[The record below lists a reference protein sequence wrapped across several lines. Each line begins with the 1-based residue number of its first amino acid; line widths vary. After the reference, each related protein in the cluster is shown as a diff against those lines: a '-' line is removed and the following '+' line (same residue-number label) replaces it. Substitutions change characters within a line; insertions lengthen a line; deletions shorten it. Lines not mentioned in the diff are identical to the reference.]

1 MSKRWK
7 PSVTLIATGII
18 IPDLHFGPFLR
29 NWWHVRSLQENGM
42 KVEQYYPFRIGMKT
56 QVELKNRPFIIRIV
70 QGNKHNNLL
79 PGFFCESLSESNEEV
94 ENDPTSAISNL
105 YKRIF
110 QTETRFS
117 GTLVMGM
124 DDNDILS
131 EIVSDLS
138 FLPFSINMQKINIT
152 IHSIGASTNKGIGSG
167 FASSFIY
174 TRSKE
179 RALFF
184 QTVNE
189 NESSIYIYKEN
200 QLSEEFH
207 GSDPNSVWKKMGM
220 LKEWLG
226 ETLFGLDNSNVKKK
240 LEQLKKFVCFYN
252 EWHDYSKM
260 EQIFR
265 YHLQKRT
272 CSQVDW
278 YLLFREWKENNCPII
293 ELHSQLASLYPN
305 GYIFSEREM
314 RAWRAMLRATGCIN
328 ITPFDKEESEYE
340 FWTRSSDPESDKA
353 MINMLYQN
361 GFLRTIPSNMFN
373 ATEVFWE
380 SFEHSLSLNKRGAN
394 GKQRIL
400 SIIAD
405 KFPYK
410 ELQTRLHVS
419 SHTIHNA
426 KIHGRIFGHGC
437 PAAPKPP
444 MRKKIMPQEHEDQ
457 FEWFMSRFDLT
468 TGEDIEKAL
477 DGLSGT
483 AIAYLKPNCDQR
495 SQSNVK
501 TIPGISNWFEWSW
514 PMEGPLAGYICAR
527 DLPNFGEMM
536 TFSVSKFTKTE
547 LVQPEPMVGE
557 HSKAS
562 LKWTMP
568 IYRASGKLIFSMA
581 LMAFQFNRSH
591 LLRWTVDKLK
601 DELNRRNI
609 HFDIGMGRGEL
620 VNLLKQEIGEESQI
634 GEESREDF
642 SKTDIDENQIF
653 HLQLGWALKCNQKY
667 GKKGSG
673 KRLVKEV
680 VTALTHFF
688 MVGQRDPSD
697 RYTAKDMLDGLKEM
711 AENGEITTEVI
722 PSLKTIENWITRY
735 SSLSK
740 KEHAE
745 RFLEE

>member
-1 MSKRWK
+1 MSKQWK

-42 KVEQYYPFRIGMKT
+42 KVEQYYPFQIGMKT

-79 PGFFCESLSESNEEV
+79 LGFFCESLSESNEEV

-117 GTLVMGM
+117 GTLLMGM

-138 FLPFSINMQKINIT
+138 FIPFSINMQKINIT
-152 IHSIGASTNKGIGSG
+152 IHSIGASTNKGVGSG

-340 FWTRSSDPESDKA
+340 FWTQSSDPESDKA

-361 GFLRTIPSNMFN
+361 GFLQTIPSNMFN

-405 KFPYK
+405 KFLYK

-437 PAAPKPP
+437 PVAPKPL
-444 MRKKIMPQEHEDQ
+444 MRKKIMPQEHENQ
-457 FEWFMSRFDLT
+457 FEWFMS
-468 TGEDIEKAL
+468 
-477 DGLSGT
+477 
-483 AIAYLKPNCDQR
+483 
-495 SQSNVK
+495 
-501 TIPGISNWFEWSW
+501 
-514 PMEGPLAGYICAR
+514 
-527 DLPNFGEMM
+527 
-536 TFSVSKFTKTE
+536 SKE
-547 LVQPEPMVGE
+547 
-557 HSKAS
+557 
-562 LKWTMP
+562 
-568 IYRASGKLIFSMA
+568 
-581 LMAFQFNRSH
+581 N
-591 LLRWTVDKLK
+591 
-601 DELNRRNI
+601 
-609 HFDIGMGRGEL
+609 
-620 VNLLKQEIGEESQI
+620 VNLSSYKVDAKTGLPLKYLSDQKE
-634 GEESREDF
+634 
-642 SKTDIDENQIF
+642 
-653 HLQLGWALKCNQKY
+653 AL
-667 GKKGSG
+667 
-673 KRLVKEV
+673 
-680 VTALTHFF
+680 
-688 MVGQRDPSD
+688 
-697 RYTAKDMLDGLKEM
+697 
-711 AENGEITTEVI
+711 
-722 PSLKTIENWITRY
+722 
-735 SSLSK
+735 
-740 KEHAE
+740 
-745 RFLEE
+745 